1 MAFLS
6 FFLFFV
12 QRQRDRDSKDM
23 SLHYLLDMHA
33 KHVLFV
39 FLSLFLIRFH
49 LFLAVITALHAGE
62 LLPRRS
68 AIIAD
73 MMLLLME

>member
-1 MAFLS
+1 
-6 FFLFFV
+6 
-12 QRQRDRDSKDM
+12 
-23 SLHYLLDMHA
+23 MHA